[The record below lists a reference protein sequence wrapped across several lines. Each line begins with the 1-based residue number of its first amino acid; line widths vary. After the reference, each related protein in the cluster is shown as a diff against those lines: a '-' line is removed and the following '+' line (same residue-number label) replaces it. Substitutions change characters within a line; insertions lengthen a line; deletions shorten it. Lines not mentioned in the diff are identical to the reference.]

1 MACFWVKSRNTMMSN
16 RFRGFF
22 PVVVDVET
30 GGFNN
35 QTDALLEVAAITLK
49 FDESGKLQK
58 DETFHRHV
66 EPFQGA
72 NIEDAALE
80 VTGIDPFNPL
90 RMAVPETE
98 AIKDLF
104 KFVRKAQ
111 KAAACQRSILVG
123 HNSMF
128 DLGFI
133 NIAAERNNIKRN
145 PFHPFSTFDTVSLSA
160 LALGQTVLA
169 KACEAAGLGFDN
181 QHAHS
186 ALYDTEKTAD
196 LFCLIVNRYQEL
208 GGWPLPQEAQ

>member
-1 MACFWVKSRNTMMSN
+1 MREPMLSN

-35 QTDALLEVAAITLK
+35 QTDALLEVAAVTLK
-49 FDESGKLQK
+49 FDDTGLLVK

-66 EPFQGA
+66 EPFEGA
-72 NIEDAALE
+72 NIEEAALE
-80 VTGIDPFNPL
+80 VTGIDPYNPL
-90 RMAVPETE
+90 RNAVPETD
-98 AIKDLF
+98 AIKELF

-111 KAAACQRSILVG
+111 KAAECQRSILVG

-133 NIAAERNNIKRN
+133 NTAAERNNIKRN

-169 KACEAAGLGFDN
+169 KACEVAGLGFDN
-181 QHAHS
+181 QQAHS

-196 LFCLIVNRYQEL
+196 LFCCIVNKFQEL
-208 GGWPLPQEAQ
+208 GGWPLAEESEREA